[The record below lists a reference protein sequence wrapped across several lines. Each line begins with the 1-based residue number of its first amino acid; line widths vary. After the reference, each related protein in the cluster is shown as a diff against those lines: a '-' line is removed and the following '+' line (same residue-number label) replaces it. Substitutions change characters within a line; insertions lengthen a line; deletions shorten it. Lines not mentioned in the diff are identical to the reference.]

1 MLYKSLWAILRFIFL
16 GLGLKSE
23 GLDNIPLQGPVIIAS
38 NHVSNWDPIMVALV
52 LKRPVHFIAKAS
64 LFKNAIANKFFTALH
79 AFPVKRGVPDRKAIR
94 KALQVLKDGNVLG
107 IFPEGARNNTG
118 ALKGQAGVALIALR
132 SGAPIVPVACIGTKR
147 ILPIGWFKPLLI
159 RVGKPIYLDEFR
171 GHRVGS
177 EGMGEISSAI
187 MLEIDELL
195 HK

>member
-64 LFKNAIANKFFTALH
+64 LFKNAIANKFFTFLH

-94 KALQVLKDGNVLG
+94 KALQVLEDGNVLG

-118 ALKGQAGVALIALR
+118 DLKGQAGVALIALR